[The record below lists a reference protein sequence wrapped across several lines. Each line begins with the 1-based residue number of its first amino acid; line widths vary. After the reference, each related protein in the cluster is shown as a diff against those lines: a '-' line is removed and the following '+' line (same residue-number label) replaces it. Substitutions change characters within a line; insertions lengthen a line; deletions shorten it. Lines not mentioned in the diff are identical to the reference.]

1 MADFIEVTPGTALAG
16 PGGKPEW
23 AMSRRERER
32 AILARHGLGPRRR
45 WPWLLALVVVL
56 AAAGALGWRWWQ
68 ERQAAG
74 GTGEPA
80 AEAEATDAEA
90 APEDAAALPVQ
101 INRTEWAR
109 VEPVTLRRTVE
120 VIGPLAP
127 ARRVDLSA
135 QASGEVQDVAVRPG
149 DAAARG
155 QVLVQ
160 LDEERLTLELDLAR
174 ANAESTQTQLAT
186 AQAQLDRARSLVE
199 RGVAAETTLED
210 LENNVASLRASLAAQ
225 EDQVAAA
232 ELSLSNASVTA
243 PFDGVV
249 ASRAVDPGAVVAQGA
264 ALLSLVDLSEVE
276 MLASAPVAAGARIRP
291 GQTVEVEVDGIEG
304 RTFQGEV
311 QRVAPVAEEG
321 TRTLTIYVRLANPDG
336 MLLGGM
342 FATGRIVTEER
353 VDAVAVP
360 EAAVQEDEAG
370 SFVFVLEGGALARR
384 DVEAGEVWEG
394 NLVEV
399 TGGLAPGDE
408 VVTSALSGLA
418 PGRPV
423 ELVEF

>member
-1 MADFIEVTPGTALAG
+1 MADFIEVAPGTALAG

-32 AILARHGLGPRRR
+32 AILARHGLAPRRR

-74 GTGEPA
+74 GASEA
-80 AEAEATDAEA
+80 ATEAEA

-101 INRTEWAR
+101 INRTEWAG

-174 ANAESTQTQLAT
+174 ANAESTQTQLDT

-304 RTFQGEV
+304 RTFRGEV

-394 NLVEV
+394 NLLEV

>member
-1 MADFIEVTPGTALAG
+1 MADFIEAAPRTALVG

-32 AILARHGLGPRRR
+32 AILARHGLAPRRR
-45 WPWLLALVVVL
+45 WPWLLALLLVI
-56 AAAGALGWRWWQ
+56 AAAGALGWQWWRGR
-68 ERQAAG
+68 EAAPDNAG
-74 GTGEPA
+74 APA
-80 AEAEATDAEA
+80 AEAE

-135 QASGEVQDVAVRPG
+135 QASGEVQEVAVRPG
-149 DAAARG
+149 DTATQE

-174 ANAESTQTQLAT
+174 ANAESTGTQLEVAER
-186 AQAQLDRARSLVE
+186 QLERARGLVE
-199 RGVAAETTLED
+199 RGVAAETTIAD
-210 LENNVASLRASLAAQ
+210 PENNVASLRASLAAQ
-225 EDQVAAA
+225 ADQVAAA
-232 ELSLSNASVTA
+232 ELSLSNAAVTA

-249 ASRAVDPGAVVAQGA
+249 ASRAVDPGAVVAEGT

-291 GQTVEVEVDGIEG
+291 GQAVEVEVDGIEG

-311 QRVAPVAEEG
+311 QRIAPVAEEG

-336 MLLGGM
+336 TLLGGM

-370 SFVFVLEGGALARR
+370 SFVFVIEDGALARR

-394 NLVEV
+394 SLVEV
-399 TGGLAPGDE
+399 ARGLAPGDE
-408 VVTSALSGLA
+408 VVTSALSGLE

>member
-1 MADFIEVTPGTALAG
+1 MADYIEATSGPALVG

-32 AILARHGLGPRRR
+32 AILARHGLAPRRR
-45 WPWLLALVVVL
+45 WPWVLALLLVL
-56 AAAGALGWRWWQ
+56 AAAGAAGWQWWRTREAGA
-68 ERQAAG
+68 ERPDPPVAK
-74 GTGEPA
+74 
-80 AEAEATDAEA
+80 AEA
-90 APEDAAALPVQ
+90 AAPEEGAPGPVQ
-101 INRTEWAR
+101 INGTEWAA

-135 QASGEVQDVAVRPG
+135 QASGEVEEVAVRPG
-149 DAAARG
+149 DAAEQG
-155 QVLVQ
+155 QVLVR
-160 LDEERLTLELDLAR
+160 LDAERLTLELNLAR
-174 ANAESTQTQLAT
+174 ANAESTRTQLAT
-186 AQAQLDRARSLVE
+186 AQAQLDRAQGLVE
-199 RGVAAETTLED
+199 RGVAAETTLAD

-232 ELSLSNASVTA
+232 ELGLTNAVVTA

-249 ASRAVDPGAVVAQGA
+249 ASRAVEPGAVVAEGT

-291 GQTVEVEVDGIEG
+291 GQAVEVEVDGFEG

-336 MLLGGM
+336 TLLGGM

-353 VDAVAVP
+353 AGAIAVP
-360 EAAVQEDEAG
+360 EAAVLEDDAG
-370 SFVFVLEGGALARR
+370 AYVFAIEDGALARR
-384 DVEAGEVWEG
+384 GVEVGGTWEAG
-394 NLVEV
+394 LVEV
-399 TGGLAPGDE
+399 ARGLSPGDE
-408 VVTSALSGLA
+408 VVTTALSGLE

>member
-1 MADFIEVTPGTALAG
+1 MADFIEATPGSTLVG

-45 WPWLLALVVVL
+45 WPWLLALALVL
-56 AAAGALGWRWWQ
+56 AVAGAAGWWWWQ
-68 ERQAAG
+68 QREVAPGDESAPVAG
-74 GTGEPA
+74 S
-80 AEAEATDAEA
+80 EAEA
-90 APEDAAALPVQ
+90 PEDTAARSVQ
-101 INRTEWAR
+101 INATEWAR
-109 VEPVTLRRTVE
+109 LEPVTLRRVVE

-135 QASGEVQDVAVRPG
+135 QASGEVEEVAVRPG
-149 DAAARG
+149 DAVAQG

-160 LDEERLTLELDLAR
+160 LDEERLRLELDLAR
-174 ANAESTQTQLAT
+174 ANAESTLTQLGT

-210 LENNVASLRASLAAQ
+210 LENNAASLRASLAAQ

-232 ELSLSNASVTA
+232 ELSLRNAAVTA

-249 ASRAVDPGAVVAQGA
+249 ASRAVDPGAVVSQGA

-276 MLASAPVAAGARIRP
+276 MLASAPIAAGPRIRP
-291 GQTVEVEVDGIEG
+291 GQAVEVEVDGIEG
-304 RTFQGEV
+304 RSFLGEV

-336 MLLGGM
+336 TLLGGM
-342 FATGRIVTEER
+342 FATGRIVTDEQ
-353 VDAVAVP
+353 VDVVAVP

-370 SFVFVLEGGALARR
+370 AYVFVIEDGALARR
-384 DVEAGEVWEG
+384 EVEVGETWEG
-394 NLVEV
+394 SLVEV
-399 TGGLAPGDE
+399 GRGLSPGDE
-408 VVTSALSGLA
+408 VVTSALSGLE